1 MEILTRTGAERS
13 WKQETPHFALPKYCT
28 HCSVKECN
36 SHRQLDEDPNCHWVG
51 ILRLLRN
58 LSHWQ
63 ALFSAAGSR
72 QPWSNKQ
79 SYLLNTDHLRE
90 GFRKKCE
97 KVWSFA
103 KPGGSPGVVKKPNCF
118 FETEFFQRVSR
129 IILGPPKHVLHL
141 VWSAYFISTAVR
153 TAFKVARTPQILG
166 GKKAIIEAIIGAK
179 NNRF

>member
-1 MEILTRTGAERS
+1 MLTRTGAERS

-103 KPGGSPGVVKKPNCF
+103 KPPSDPPPPPPGLVIFPTKKIDPQF
-118 FETEFFQRVSR
+118 FLEIRPLLGETNFT
-129 IILGPPKHVLHL
+129 LGP
-141 VWSAYFISTAVR
+141 IS
-153 TAFKVARTPQILG
+153 KSIL
-166 GKKAIIEAIIGAK
+166 
-179 NNRF
+179 FLLL